1 MEQISTK
8 FISTSAKSIFRVLS
22 FHGVNR
28 LFVSS
33 FDNKDGR
40 TAHTK
45 YYLPTVEIQDY
56 NVMIDWRNFFFQ
68 PVKINSIRYYS
79 IQFAGQ

>member
-8 FISTSAKSIFRVLS
+8 FISRSAKPIFRVLS
-22 FHGVNR
+22 FQGVNR
-28 LFVSS
+28 LFVSLV
-33 FDNKDGR
+33 DNKDGR

-45 YYLPTVEIQDY
+45 YYLPTVEIKNY
-56 NVMIDWRNFFFQ
+56 NVMIDWRNFFIQ
-68 PVKINSIRYYS
+68 PVKINLIRYCS